1 MTGRAASRIN
11 GQPEWLRRKER
22 GSVLAIRAAV
32 SLALMFG
39 RRFARLFLPLGCLYF
54 LALAPAARR
63 ASARYLT
70 RALDRPASVAD
81 VFRHFHAFASCVL
94 DRAFFLADRTG
105 DLDIRIVGEDQLLTL
120 LSAETGC
127 ILLGAHLGSFEV
139 LRSVGR
145 DRSHLGVKMMMFEE
159 NAQKITKVLKA
170 INPRLANDVIPLGR
184 PGSFITVQ
192 KCLESGDLVGILAD
206 RSLSDERQ
214 AVHPF
219 LGAPAGFP
227 VNPFRVMAILRKP
240 VVLMTGLYRGGNR
253 YDVHFELFSTPGD
266 GNQRAE
272 AADIDDMIRRYSAR
286 LEHYC
291 RLAPYNWFN
300 FYDIWT

>member
-1 MTGRAASRIN
+1 MTDRAAARIKD
-11 GQPEWLRRKER
+11 QPEWLRRKER
-22 GSVLAIRAAV
+22 GSVFAIRAVV
-32 SLALMFG
+32 SLALLFG

-54 LALAPAARR
+54 LAFAPTARR
-63 ASARYLT
+63 ASARYLA
-70 RALDRPASVAD
+70 RVLDRPAGLTD

-94 DRAFFLADRTG
+94 DRAFFLADRTD
-105 DLDIRIVGEDQLLTL
+105 DLDIRIVGEAELRTL
-120 LSAETGC
+120 LSLETGC
-127 ILLGAHLGSFEV
+127 ILLGAHLGSFEA

-145 DRSHLGVKMMMFEE
+145 DRSQLGVKMMMFEE
-159 NAQKITKVLKA
+159 NARKITSVLKA
-170 INPRLANDVIPLGR
+170 INPLLAKDVIPLGR
-184 PGSFITVQ
+184 PGSLITVQ
-192 KCLESGDLVGILAD
+192 RCLERGDLVGILAD

-227 VNPFRVMAILRKP
+227 INPFRVMAILRKP
-240 VVLMTGLYRGGNR
+240 VVLMAALYRGGNR
-253 YDVHFELFSTPGD
+253 YDVHFEIFSVPGD
-266 GNQRAE
+266 RTERAE
-272 AADIDDMIRRYSAR
+272 AADIDEMIRRYSAR

>member
-1 MTGRAASRIN
+1 MN

-22 GSVLAIRAAV
+22 GSVFAIRAV
-32 SLALMFG
+32 ISLALMFG

-54 LALAPAARR
+54 LAFAPAARR
-63 ASARYLT
+63 ASVRYLT
-70 RALDRPASVAD
+70 RALNRPAGLAD

-94 DRAFFLADRTG
+94 DRAFFLADRTC
-105 DLDIRIVGEDQLLTL
+105 DLDIRVFGEAELLTL

-127 ILLGAHLGSFEV
+127 ILLGAHLGSFEA

-145 DRSHLGVKMMMFEE
+145 GRSQLGVKMMMFEE

-170 INPRLANDVIPLGR
+170 INPRLAKDVIPLGR
-184 PGSFITVQ
+184 PESFLKVQ
-192 KCLESGDLVGILAD
+192 KCLERGDLVGILAD

-214 AVHPF
+214 AQHPF

-227 VNPFRVMAILRKP
+227 INPFRVMAILRKP
-240 VVLMTGLYRGGNR
+240 IVLMAGLYRGGNR
-253 YDVHFELFSTPGD
+253 YDVHFELFSAPGD
-266 GNQRAE
+266 RNQRAE

-291 RLAPYNWFN
+291 RMAPYNWFN
-300 FYDIWT
+300 FYDIWK